1 MLARAVKSS
10 DDASS
15 VVRAWKPFLTFA
27 RGRDRFARQRT
38 QSMSQRIREEQFG
51 IDPNQLDEQFG
62 IDLNQVGLDHRGAR
76 CRYGLRTASRYA
88 RIVAMKQAVRGVSLS
103 GDSLKGSAR
112 QGLGRI
118 VDGQVS
124 WEQCVCSLP
133 GRSHG
138 GCAETAGV
146 IVGLHMM
153 MLGPESKG
161 PSVGS
166 PT

>member
-1 MLARAVKSS
+1 MLARAVKSL
-10 DDASS
+10 DDEGS
-15 VVRAWKPFLTFA
+15 VVRAWNPFLTFA

-51 IDPNQLDEQFG
+51 IDPNQLDLG
-62 IDLNQVGLDHRGAR
+62 RRGAQ
-76 CRYGLRTASRYA
+76 CRYGLRTGSRHA
-88 RIVAMKQAVRGVSLS
+88 GIVAMKQAVRGVSLS
-103 GDSLKGSAR
+103 VDILKGSAR

-138 GCAETAGV
+138 GYAEAAGV

>member
-1 MLARAVKSS
+1 
-10 DDASS
+10 
-15 VVRAWKPFLTFA
+15 
-27 RGRDRFARQRT
+27 
-38 QSMSQRIREEQFG
+38 
-51 IDPNQLDEQFG
+51 
-62 IDLNQVGLDHRGAR
+62 
-76 CRYGLRTASRYA
+76 
-88 RIVAMKQAVRGVSLS
+88 MKQAVRGVSLS
-103 GDSLKGSAR
+103 ADSLKGSAR
-112 QGLGRI
+112 QGLVGHGLGRI